1 MHRAAAHSVG
11 RALVWRLNGCWF
23 KYIHWWSHCVV
34 SLSETFI
41 RGLVLIQPM
50 KTRLN
55 MTENFLTG
63 SLGRKELNRTKMM
76 YISIRKI
83 EHITCM

>member
-1 MHRAAAHSVG
+1 M
-11 RALVWRLNGCWF
+11 
-23 KYIHWWSHCVV
+23 
-34 SLSETFI
+34 SLSQTFI
-41 RGLVLIQPM
+41 HGLVLIQPM

-63 SLGRKELNRTKMM
+63 SLGRKESNRTKIM

-83 EHITCM
+83 EHITLM

>member
-1 MHRAAAHSVG
+1 M
-11 RALVWRLNGCWF
+11 
-23 KYIHWWSHCVV
+23 

-50 KTRLN
+50 KTRPD
-55 MTENFLTG
+55 MTEIFLTR
-63 SLGRKELNRTKMM
+63 SLGRKESNRTKVM

-83 EHITCM
+83 DKLHVCNQSPANGI